1 MFGNNLLFEERMA
14 QWADFRELLHDCSDP
29 VQATIDEYEKAPRV
43 SIHTDPYDRST
54 WPNPWE
60 LIQENQYCD
69 FCKLLGICYTLQLS
83 DCFSDEEFEIHIQRS
98 DETGELYY
106 LLFVGN
112 RVVGYDGETH
122 VANTEL
128 PPDLSVQHR
137 YKMSL

>member
-1 MFGNNLLFEERMA
+1 MFDNSKSFEDRLFFWSE
-14 QWADFRELLHDCSDP
+14 FRDRVKNENDP
-29 VQATIDEYEKAPRV
+29 IRATISLYSQAPWV